1 MRKFIL
7 LLPLLLTGCSQTAVQ
22 LIAPEYK
29 VIKAP
34 DTLYTCPTETKFPKS
49 DTLTNKQV
57 GALILKLQKNNV
69 TCKQNMESVKK
80 FYDDAEKTVSGE
92 KKD

>member
-1 MRKFIL
+1 MRKLAL

-22 LIAPEYK
+22 LLAPEYK
-29 VIKAP
+29 VVKAP
-34 DTLYTCPTETKFPKS
+34 DTMYTCPTETKFPKP

-69 TCKQNMESVKK
+69 TCKNNIEAVKQ
-80 FYDDAEKTVSGE
+80 FYDDAEKTVNE
-92 KKD
+92 QK

>member
-1 MRKFIL
+1 MKKL
-7 LLPLLLTGCSQTAVQ
+7 LLLFPLLLTGCSQTAVQ

-34 DTLYTCPTETKFPKS
+34 DDMYNCPVETKFPKA

-57 GALILKLQKNNV
+57 GQLILKLQKNNI
-69 TCKQNMESVKK
+69 TCKQKMEAVKQ
-80 FYDDAEKTVSGE
+80 FYDDAEKTISE
-92 KKD
+92 QK

>member
-1 MRKFIL
+1 MKKLIL

-34 DTLYTCPTETKFPKS
+34 DDMYNCPVETKFPKA

-57 GALILKLQKNNV
+57 GQLILKLQKNNI
-69 TCKQNMESVKK
+69 TCKQKMEAVKQ
-80 FYDDAEKTVSGE
+80 FYNDAEKTVSE
-92 KKD
+92 QK

>member
-1 MRKFIL
+1 MKKLVL
-7 LLPLLLTGCSQTAVQ
+7 LFPLLLTGCSQTAVQ

-34 DTLYTCPTETKFPKS
+34 DTMYECPVETKFPKA

-57 GALILKLQKNNV
+57 GALILKLQKNNI
-69 TCKQNMESVKK
+69 TCKQRIEAVKK
-80 FYDDAEKTVSGE
+80 FYDDAEKTVSE
-92 KKD
+92 QK

>member
-1 MRKFIL
+1 MRKLIL
-7 LLPLLLTGCSQTAVQ
+7 LFPLLLTGCSQTAVQ

-29 VIKAP
+29 IIKAP
-34 DTLYTCPTETKFPKS
+34 DTLYNCPVETKFPKA

-69 TCKQNMESVKK
+69 TCKNSADAVKK

-92 KKD
+92 GK

>member
-1 MRKFIL
+1 MKKFVI

-34 DTLYTCPTETKFPKS
+34 DDMYNCPVETKFPKA

-57 GALILKLQKNNV
+57 GQLILKLQKNNI
-69 TCKQNMESVKK
+69 TCKQKMEAVKQ
-80 FYDDAEKTVSGE
+80 FYDDAEKTVSE
-92 KKD
+92 QK

>member
-1 MRKFIL
+1 MKRFLI

-34 DTLYTCPTETKFPKS
+34 DTMYECPVETKFPKA

-57 GALILKLQKNNV
+57 GALIIKLQKNNL
-69 TCKQNMESVKK
+69 TCKQRMEAVKK
-80 FYDDAEKTVSGE
+80 FYDDAEKTLSE
-92 KKD
+92 QK

>member
-1 MRKFIL
+1 MKRFLI

-34 DTLYTCPTETKFPKS
+34 DDMYTCPVETKFPKA

-57 GALILKLQKNNV
+57 GALILKLQKNNM
-69 TCKQNMESVKK
+69 TCKQRIEAVKK
-80 FYDDAEKTVSGE
+80 FYDDAEKTISE
-92 KKD
+92 QK

>member
-1 MRKFIL
+1 MKRLVL

-29 VIKAP
+29 IVKAP
-34 DTLYTCPTETKFPKS
+34 DIMYDCPVETKFPNP

-57 GALILKLQKNNV
+57 GNLILKLNKNNNV
-69 TCKQNMESVKK
+69 CKQKLEAVKQ
-80 FYDDAEKTVSGE
+80 FYNDAEKTVSE
-92 KKD
+92 QK

>member
-1 MRKFIL
+1 MKKLIL

-34 DTLYTCPTETKFPKS
+34 DDMYNCPVETKFPKA

-57 GALILKLQKNNV
+57 GQLILKLQKNNI
-69 TCKQNMESVKK
+69 TCKQKIEAVKQ
-80 FYDDAEKTVSGE
+80 FYDDAEKTLSE
-92 KKD
+92 QK